1 MRLDIDVRGSLDK
14 ILLTETKAAER
25 AVTTAVATSGVGV
38 QQDWRAQVQA
48 AGLGGRLSNSVRL
61 QVFPPHKMSMNAA
74 ALVWAK
80 APHILEAFERGAV
93 IRAKSGQWLAIA
105 LPASGIKR
113 GNRKAETPAE
123 WQFRTGR
130 KLRFVPTGPG
140 RALLVADDVRMNKA
154 GLAVRSRR
162 KVRRDGIKTG
172 QVSAPIFVLIR
183 QAKMPKRLNL
193 FAGVNAAANRFAGQI
208 VRNWK

>member
-1 MRLDIDVRGSLDK
+1 MRLEIDIQGSLRQ
-14 ILLTETKAAER
+14 ILQGEVKAAER
-25 AVTTAVATSGVGV
+25 AVTTSVAAAGAGVRD
-38 QQDWRAQVQA
+38 DWRQQTMQ
-48 AGLGGRLSNSVRL
+48 AGLGQRLANTIRQ
-61 QVFPPHKMSMNAA
+61 QVYPTHKASINAA
-74 ALVWAK
+74 SLVWTK
-80 APHILEAFERGAV
+80 APQILDSFERGAV
-93 IRAKSGQWLAIA
+93 IRAKSGFWLTIP

-113 GNRKAETPAE
+113 GNRRAETPAE

-162 KVRRDGIKTG
+162 KARADGIKTG
-172 QVSAPIFVLIR
+172 QVSAPIFALIR

-193 FAGVNAAANRFAGQI
+193 FSRVDVAAGRVAGQI